1 MHGRPLVAGKPN
13 MVLWVC
19 QILAWWPKSLSSL
32 IASSSTLGNKAAS
45 AKICNLYLGNGL
57 RVKSYQARTNIYL

>member
-19 QILAWWPKSLSSL
+19 QILAWWPKSLL
-32 IASSSTLGNKAAS
+32 F
-45 AKICNLYLGNGL
+45 KIVIYVLEIDCHEGFRLRL
-57 RVKSYQARTNIYL
+57 RVKCYQARAKKII